1 LLKNIKEAVSL
12 HHDEE
17 LQKGKA
23 VEIILIVDDEESVR
37 NSLVGV
43 MKDEGYEVVTAS
55 SGKEGIDLLAETQ
68 PALVLLDIAMPRM
81 DGIETLRRL
90 REMRPELPVV
100 MVTGHGTIETAV
112 KTTKMGAYDF
122 IVKPPE
128 LEHLTLV
135 VRHGI
140 EESRL
145 REENESLKRSIE
157 RRYELVGESEKITAL
172 RREIA
177 LAGPTNGWVLIHGE
191 SGTGKELVARAIHRA
206 STRANGPFIEVNCA
220 AIPQELIESEL
231 FGHEKGS
238 FTGAMGMKRGKFEL
252 AHGGTIFLDEIAD
265 MSMAT
270 QAKVLRVLEGQ
281 EFQRVGGTK
290 MLKTD
295 ARVIAASNK
304 NLADEIRKGTFRE
317 DLYYRLN
324 VIPLEVPP
332 LRERTDD
339 IPRLA
344 RHFLQEFSLEYG
356 QKPKTIEDDALAL
369 FVRYSWPGNVREL
382 RNIIERLI
390 IMAPGP
396 VLKAQD
402 VPPPVSGP
410 HKEERP
416 LSATSVG
423 TDHALLKDARAEFDR
438 EFITRKLKEYGGN
451 VSKTADG
458 IGVERSNLHRKI
470 KLLGIEVEN

>member
-1 LLKNIKEAVSL
+1 MS
-12 HHDEE
+12 
-17 LQKGKA
+17 G
-23 VEIILIVDDEESVR
+23 EIILIVDDEESVR
-37 NSLVGV
+37 NSLAGV
-43 MKDEGYEVVTAS
+43 MRDEGYDVVSAV
-55 SGKEGIDLLAETQ
+55 SGKEGIGLLHETQ
-68 PALVLLDIAMPRM
+68 PSLALLDINMPEM
-81 DGIETLRRL
+81 DGIETLRRFK
-90 REMRPELPVV
+90 EMRPDMPVI

-128 LEHLTLV
+128 LEPLMLV
-135 VRHGI
+135 VKHGL

-145 REENESLKRSIE
+145 RQENESLKRSIE
-157 RRYELVGESEKITAL
+157 RRHEIIGESEKIKTL
-172 RREIA
+172 KQQIE

-191 SGTGKELVARAIHRA
+191 SGAGKELVARAIHRA
-206 STRANGPFIEVNCA
+206 SRRSSGPFVEVNCA
-220 AIPQELIESEL
+220 AIPQDLIESEL

-238 FTGAMGMKRGKFEL
+238 FTGATGMKRGKFEL

-290 MLKTD
+290 TLKAD
-295 ARVIAASNK
+295 VRVIAASNRT
-304 NLADEIRKGTFRE
+304 LGDEIKRGAFRE

-339 IPRLA
+339 IPLLV
-344 RHFLQEFSLEYG
+344 RHFLHEFSNEYG
-356 QKPKTIEDDALAL
+356 QKTKTIDDDALDL
-369 FVRYSWPGNVREL
+369 FVRYQWPGNVREL

-390 IMAPGP
+390 IMVPAP
-396 VLKAQD
+396 VLRVQD
-402 VPPPVSGP
+402 VPPPINSSQP
-410 HKEERP
+410 DQQA
-416 LSATSVG
+416 SAAQTG
-423 TDHALLKDARAEFDR
+423 GRGGHNHAMLKDARAAFER
-438 EFITRKLKEYGGN
+438 EFIMQKLRENGGN
-451 VSKTADG
+451 VSRTADA

-470 KLLGIEVEN
+470 KALGIALED

>member
-1 LLKNIKEAVSL
+1 MS
-12 HHDEE
+12 
-17 LQKGKA
+17 G
-23 VEIILIVDDEESVR
+23 EIILIVDDEESVR
-37 NSLVGV
+37 NSLAGV
-43 MKDEGYEVVTAS
+43 MRDEGYDVVSAV
-55 SGKEGIDLLAETQ
+55 SGKEGIDLLHETQ
-68 PALVLLDIAMPRM
+68 PSLALLDINMPEM
-81 DGIETLRRL
+81 DGIETLRRFK
-90 REMRPELPVV
+90 EMRPDMPVI

-122 IVKPPE
+122 IMKPPE
-128 LEHLTLV
+128 LEPLLLV
-135 VRHGI
+135 VKHGL

-145 REENESLKRSIE
+145 RQENESLKRSIE
-157 RRYELVGESEKITAL
+157 RRHEIIGESEKIKTL
-172 RREIA
+172 KQQIA

-206 STRANGPFIEVNCA
+206 SRRSSGPFVEVNCA

-238 FTGAMGMKRGKFEL
+238 FTGATGMKRGKFEL

-290 MLKTD
+290 TLKAD
-295 ARVIAASNK
+295 VRVIAASNK
-304 NLADEIRKGTFRE
+304 TLVDEIKKGAFRE

-332 LRERTDD
+332 LRERVDD
-339 IPRLA
+339 IPRLV
-344 RHFLQEFSLEYG
+344 RHFLQEFSTEYG
-356 QKPKTIEDDALAL
+356 QKTKTIDDDALDL
-369 FVRYSWPGNVREL
+369 FVRYQWPGNVREL

-390 IMAPGP
+390 IMAPAP
-396 VLKAQD
+396 VLRVQD
-402 VPPPVSGP
+402 VPPPINSSQP
-410 HKEERP
+410 DRQA
-416 LSATSVG
+416 SAAPIG
-423 TDHALLKDARAEFDR
+423 GRGWHNHATLKDARAAFERDFIMQKLR
-438 EFITRKLKEYGGN
+438 ENGGN
-451 VSKTADG
+451 VSRTADA

-470 KLLGIEVEN
+470 KAHGIELED